1 MAGPSGPESGP
12 QNVPRVNGD
21 VVDQERVSRAPFCGD
36 VQSLSEAVTTGKDIV
51 ELRRVSYNSIAQAYA
66 LIATRTG

>member
-1 MAGPSGPESGP
+1 MAGPPGPEGRP

-36 VQSLSEAVTTGKDIV
+36 VQSLNEAVTTGEYV
-51 ELRRVSYNSIAQAYA
+51 VNLLRLLHNSIVQAY
-66 LIATRTG
+66 IATRIG